1 MSSYCHRPPGLIATL
16 CCPTYKIVTNANRCL
31 LSTGARGSIRESALV
46 NGTMLVAWIIL
57 QILCPVVISAMS
69 YPTPSIRDHSFCG
82 YTRVIGP
89 LQMWLQMTSQRW
101 SRSQTSSGPWQ
112 LQSWWLTIRVPT
124 GWKRHYVGWSGLRTR
139 CGGQQRT
146 MVQCQLMRWSLLKG
160 RFCPTCKAVC
170 TMSSWSLKS
179 VGHVKESSSLYT
191 LSPMLRN
198 GLIEVSSR
206 IKQVMI
212 PDAMKHP
219 VLLPQEHRLSRMITE
234 EAHNDAHLGL
244 RRVLSNL
251 RKQFW
256 IIGTQNLI
264 KKVKHQYVTCYKL
277 NRSPTSAIYSTIH

>member
-1 MSSYCHRPPGLIATL
+1 
-16 CCPTYKIVTNANRCL
+16 
-31 LSTGARGSIRESALV
+31 
-46 NGTMLVAWIIL
+46 
-57 QILCPVVISAMS
+57 
-69 YPTPSIRDHSFCG
+69 
-82 YTRVIGP
+82 
-89 LQMWLQMTSQRW
+89 
-101 SRSQTSSGPWQ
+101 
-112 LQSWWLTIRVPT
+112 
-124 GWKRHYVGWSGLRTR
+124 
-139 CGGQQRT
+139 
-146 MVQCQLMRWSLLKG
+146 
-160 RFCPTCKAVC
+160 
-170 TMSSWSLKS
+170 MSSWSLKS

-264 KKVKHQYVTCYKL
+264 KKVKHQYVHATNSIDLPRQPSIRLFTNVGIDVFGQFLVKQGQSEVKQYGVVFTCLSVHAIHLKKL
-277 NRSPTSAIYSTIH
+277 TCLDTDFFINAFVRYGSRRGYPKRSGVTMAPFETRLPKKVWSHNGTNLVNGHAELVRCLQQLDKDRTLRTARRHKVEFF